1 VSTETQYKPHPAAN
15 LFPMMPADQ
24 FAAFKEDIRKNGFQQ
39 DIVLYKGQILDGRNR
54 YKAAVELDMLDDLP
68 IAEMDDDT
76 DIDPYQ
82 WVISRNLH
90 RRHLNES
97 QRAKIAAKLAKLKHG
112 DVASQKHDMQICTST
127 KQAAEMLQVS
137 PRSVAHAKV
146 VEEHGSPE
154 LNEAVERGEVAV
166 SKAAKIARETPK
178 EQQAKKAKEKSLK
191 EKATNGVRIDSGP
204 LEATDKFEQ
213 VPKDKWR
220 TLMRVKRDFL
230 SANLAYDCRCL
241 VEFCQEAELV
251 YNDCGFTSAAEMI
264 QHGYELDP
272 VEIELAVAWLKHNQ
286 PKDNQS

>member
-1 VSTETQYKPHPAAN
+1 MNDYEPHPAAE
-15 LFPMMPADQ
+15 LFPMMPPDQ
-24 FAAFKEDIRKNGFQQ
+24 YEAFKEDIRKNGFQQ

-54 YKAAVELDMLDDLP
+54 YKAAIELNMLDELP

-76 DIDPYQ
+76 EIDPFQ

-166 SKAAKIARETPK
+166 SKAAKIAREVPKQDQVEAAKKKSSKKKKQKDKSDSKQTPK
-178 EQQAKKAKEKSLK
+178 
-191 EKATNGVRIDSGP
+191 
-204 LEATDKFEQ
+204 TDQPEN
-213 VPKDKWR
+213 
-220 TLMRVKRDFL
+220 RDT
-230 SANLAYDCRCL
+230 D
-241 VEFCQEAELV
+241 QEAVENFLRCRSPLNRLKKLITELT
-251 YNDCGFTSAAEMI
+251 DQQKLILRE
-264 QHGYELDP
+264 
-272 VEIELAVAWLKHNQ
+272 WLSK
-286 PKDNQS
+286 

>member
-1 VSTETQYKPHPAAN
+1 MSDTTEELKSHPAAE
-15 LFPMMPADQ
+15 LFPMMPPDQ
-24 FAAFKEDIRKNGFQQ
+24 YEAFKEDIRKNGFQQ
-39 DIVLYKGQILDGRNR
+39 EIVLYKGQILDGRNR
-54 YKAAVELDMLDDLP
+54 YKAAVELNMLDDLP

-90 RRHLNES
+90 RRHLTDS
-97 QRAKIAAKLAKLKHG
+97 QRATIAARLVTKKRG
-112 DVASQKHDMQICTST
+112 DNQHTRKEDSSIGGCSIA
-127 KQAAEMLQVS
+127 QAADLMKVS
-137 PRSVAHAKV
+137 PKSVERAKIV
-146 VEEHGSPE
+146 IEYGSPE
-154 LNEAVERGEVAV
+154 LIEAVERGEVAV
-166 SKAAKIARETPK
+166 SKAA
-178 EQQAKKAKEKSLK
+178 QQVKKP
-191 EKATNGVRIDSGP
+191 KATKGVRIDSGP

-230 SANLAYDCRCL
+230 STNLAYDCRCL

-286 PKDNQS
+286 PKDNQ